1 METKRQR
8 NNEILRHDERIIYT
22 LDFLLNFL
30 KEEFN
35 AKNCSMN
42 IKEELI
48 DRELIRT
55 DVIELEYDTITENEL
70 FHIIDNIEYFEKNE
84 NKITLMVEDLAVFL
98 SSSFR
103 IDIEPIFDIDFEIIN
118 GENVECIYFFKREV
132 VF

>member
-8 NNEILRHDERIIYT
+8 NHNILNHDGRIIYT
-22 LDFLLNFL
+22 LDFLLEFL
-30 KEEFN
+30 KTEFK
-35 AKNCSMN
+35 AKNCSIN
-42 IKEELI
+42 IKEEVI

-55 DVIELEYDTITENEL
+55 DVIELEYDTITENDL
-70 FHIIDNIEYFEKNE
+70 LHIIDNIEYFEKDE
-84 NKITLMVEDLAVFL
+84 NKITLMIEDLAVFL

-118 GENVECIYFFKREV
+118 GKNVECIYFFKREV